1 MSLLGRCFVLKGMLD
16 IAATQFQSAASEMTA
31 MDSVKK
37 DTLYELAMVYEKMSK
52 REEYLKCL
60 KDIIEV
66 DYGYRDAA
74 QRVEQ
79 SYGS

>member
-1 MSLLGRCFVLKGMLD
+1 
-16 IAATQFQSAASEMTA
+16 

-37 DTLYELAMVYEKMSK
+37 DTLYDLAMVYEKMGK
-52 REEYLKCL
+52 KDDYLRCL

-74 QRVEQ
+74 NRVEQ
-79 SYGS
+79 SYGQ